1 MKMRDFI
8 YDYWLVL
15 FIVAWFALVA
25 AVAVNDSWHR
35 RPASAGVEVR
45 P

>member
-1 MKMRDFI
+1 MNMREYI
-8 YDYWLVL
+8 AENWILL